1 MNAAHTQQQQ
11 VSTQRAEVVTLQP
24 VLQLGQVVGTRN
36 FVELFSNETQLNIAV
51 HLVLDK
57 YRFGDW
63 GLVSIRSKALN
74 DEAVDPTSPGRVVA
88 KYSIKA
94 PTGRYVDIF
103 VITEW
108 DRSATT
114 LMLTE
119 DY

>member
-1 MNAAHTQQQQ
+1 MNAAQELQQ
-11 VSTQRAEVVTLQP
+11 VSTQRVEMLTLHP
-24 VLQLGQVVGTRN
+24 VIELGQVVGTRN
-36 FVELFSNETQLNIAV
+36 FVALFSNETQLNTAV

-74 DEAVDPTSPGRVVA
+74 DEALDTTNPGRVFA

-94 PTGRYVDIF
+94 PTGRYVEIF

-108 DRSATT
+108 DRSVTT
-114 LMLTE
+114 LMLPE

>member
-1 MNAAHTQQQQ
+1 MNAAQVQQQ
-11 VSTQRAEVVTLQP
+11 VSTHRVEMVTLHP
-24 VLQLGQVVGTRN
+24 VIQLGQVVGTRA
-36 FVELFSNETQLNIAV
+36 FVALFSDETQLNTAV

-74 DEAVDPTSPGRVVA
+74 DEALDPSTPGRVFA

-103 VITEW
+103 VLTEW

-114 LMLTE
+114 LMLAE